1 MTARALGVLLVVLA
15 LADPPSIARQADLK
29 VGTTE
34 LATGQVADIR
44 DPAGLKA
51 STTEIPPTAERAY
64 RALAP
69 RFDTRAAMDVVSF
82 MQQYWR
88 LAGNPG
94 FNASIDR
101 IRDELVAAGFS
112 RDAGAASATVRV
124 EEFPNAGRGWGYE
137 VGTVEFDGARE
148 PPLLSR
154 EQDRVSLAINSF
166 STPSDGVRAALVDVG
181 AGADAAFAN
190 KDVKGAIVLGDA
202 PLGRLWQEAVK
213 RRGAA
218 GVISTEI
225 ARYIR
230 PQDPAAM
237 SERQRDVL
245 QWGGIPYDAEAK
257 AFGFKASWRAASRM
271 RERLKQGPVIL
282 RVRIESAFYDGPNRT
297 LVAEIPGTSIATERI
312 ILVAHVQEPGANDN
326 ASGCATLYGLALAT
340 LEAVRSGALKRPQ
353 RTLTFMWVDEVRGS
367 RQWMASHPDQA
378 RGVQYMFAMDMTGED
393 TTRTG
398 GTFLIEKEADPSAVW
413 PRPSDPHTEWGASE
427 VKAESLK
434 GSLLNDLHYAICQ
447 RRARDTGWV
456 VRTNPYEGG
465 SDHTAFRAAG
475 VPSLLNWHFTD
486 RFYHTNQDTI
496 DKVSGD
502 EMRNVGVAAATSAWL
517 LASADERDALAVA
530 DLIESAASKR
540 LALERA
546 QGASGAIQDAWV
558 KWYAEALDSIL
569 RLPAVGATDLLRAR
583 IADGKRKLR

>member
-1 MTARALGVLLVVLA
+1 MTARAVCVPLVVLA
-15 LADPPSIARQADLK
+15 LAGGSPM
-29 VGTTE
+29 
-34 LATGQVADIR
+34 TGVSEPVQVR
-44 DPAGLKA
+44 LKA
-51 STTEIPPTAERAY
+51 DATAIPPTAERAY
-64 RALAP
+64 RAMAP

-101 IRDELVAAGFS
+101 IRGELVAAGFS

-124 EEFPNAGRGWGYE
+124 EEFPNAGRGWDYD
-137 VGTVEFDGARE
+137 VGTVEFDGAHE

-181 AGADAAFAN
+181 AGAEADFAN

-213 RRGAA
+213 RRGGA

-237 SERQRDVL
+237 SERQPDVL

-297 LVAEIPGTSIATERI
+297 LVAEIPGTSTATERI
-312 ILVAHVQEPGANDN
+312 VMVAHVQEPGANDN
-326 ASGCATLYGLALAT
+326 ASGCATLYGLARAI

-427 VKAESLK
+427 VKADSLK
-434 GSLLNDLHYAICQ
+434 GSLLNDLHDAICR

-486 RFYHTNQDTI
+486 RFYHTNQDTL

-502 EMRNVGVAAATSAWL
+502 EMRNVGIAVATSAWL
-517 LASADERDALAVA
+517 LASANERDALAV
-530 DLIESAASKR
+530 LNLLKRAASER
-540 LALERA
+540 LALERR
-546 QGASGAIQDAWV
+546 QGADRVVIDAWI
-558 KWYAEALDSIL
+558 KWYGEAFDSVL
-569 RLPAVGATDLLRAR
+569 RLPPTNATATLKSRVLEARRA
-583 IADGKRKLR
+583 LQ